1 MCSSDLAWRRR
12 TVGFTGSDERML
24 TSWVLVARL
33 AGGAEIR
40 RDPDG
45 TMTMKVMH
53 SKESIPAAVTVQEE
67 ALVARVR
74 HSAAREEE
82 WRKKEAETKQRAS
95 AAPPKPT
102 KNARRHARDRALAK
116 EQKRELAELRAQK
129 QQQQQQQQPQG
140 DEQPMEEDIGSA
152 SQQQPP
158 PQQQPVA
165 AAATP
170 SAGAGSVAE
179 AGVRLLE
186 QAIAQLTQLAP
197 LQSGPGVAETR
208 DRQIELD
215 LPGGSARLH
224 VVVKANTKGA
234 AWSDKEFGKRLQETL
249 RGAGAAPAQWQQLLM
264 KFVNEELDT
273 PWNRESQDPT
283 GAGQLAWLG
292 RA

>member
-1 MCSSDLAWRRR
+1 
-12 TVGFTGSDERML
+12 
-24 TSWVLVARL
+24 
-33 AGGAEIR
+33 
-40 RDPDG
+40 
-45 TMTMKVMH
+45 
-53 SKESIPAAVTVQEE
+53 
-67 ALVARVR
+67 
-74 HSAAREEE
+74 
-82 WRKKEAETKQRAS
+82 
-95 AAPPKPT
+95 
-102 KNARRHARDRALAK
+102 
-116 EQKRELAELRAQK
+116 
-129 QQQQQQQQPQG
+129 
-140 DEQPMEEDIGSA
+140 MEEDIGSA
-152 SQQQPP
+152 SQQQQP